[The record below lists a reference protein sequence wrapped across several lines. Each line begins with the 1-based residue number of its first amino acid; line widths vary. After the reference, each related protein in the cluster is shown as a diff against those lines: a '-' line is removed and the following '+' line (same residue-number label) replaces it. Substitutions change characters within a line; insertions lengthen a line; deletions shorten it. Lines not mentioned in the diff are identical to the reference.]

1 MQGGHIVWKI
11 YGLVFMEHTSFGSFC
26 WPGQSVDKFVIQICD
41 WVEVSVH
48 AQTSWR
54 LTMPS
59 APDSANYKKNN
70 FYESSSL
77 PCCLSSAIR
86 CLFYPPLL
94 SNSVA
99 HISSALWVFAP
110 NHTADVGFILQQ
122 TLIFITLR
130 FVVFFRNNIPYNSY
144 RLRRRSK
151 KLMNVK

>member
-1 MQGGHIVWKI
+1 MKNLWI
-11 YGLVFMEHTSFGSFC
+11 SFHGAHFFREFLLTRAVRRQVCYSNL
-26 WPGQSVDKFVIQICD
+26 WLGWSIRPRTNFV
-41 WVEVSVH
+41 
-48 AQTSWR
+48 
-54 LTMPS
+54 
-59 APDSANYKKNN
+59 APDNAICSYKKNN